1 MTGLEARLRRLERI
15 LELTHE
21 LASTMSLE
29 PLLHKI
35 VKAAVELTAS
45 EAAGILL
52 LDERT
57 GNLSF
62 VAATNLVDGLAD
74 IPVPIEGSIA
84 GAAFSSGDPLLVS
97 HVQSDPRYYKG
108 VEETTGYRAH
118 SLLAVPLQFKERRIG
133 VLEAENKLGGD
144 EFNQEDM
151 ETLTA
156 LAAHATVAIENARLL
171 RTLEETRDGL
181 EKRVH
186 ERTAELSS
194 ANAALRQQIAAR
206 VQADETLRRRNR
218 ELAVLNQAS
227 QVFTSTLELDQVL
240 VTVLEQVRHL
250 LDVAACS
257 IWLADPESGD
267 LVCQQTAGPQGEIMR
282 GRCLAPGVGLVGQVA
297 QSGESLIV
305 SDRLAD
311 ERHFAELEH
320 VTELTLRSVVSV
332 SLQVKHTTIGVLQ
345 AMDQAVGRFSP
356 SDLTLLEAL
365 AASAAIAIDNAR
377 LVEALRQQTE
387 KLQAQNEELDAF
399 AHSVAHDL
407 RNPLNLI
414 TGFAEVLENDFSTLS
429 DKDLRSYL
437 HIIARNGR
445 TMNKILHALLLLA
458 GVRQMEVELV
468 PLDMASVVA
477 EVLQRLD
484 HLIREHQASVVLP
497 ETWPAVLGYGPW
509 IEDVWVN
516 YLSNAIEHGGKP
528 PRVELGFDRSAN
540 RHIEID
546 WRGDPP
552 AGPMIYFWVRDN
564 GPGISPEAQSRLF
577 TPFTQLD
584 RSRGTGHG
592 LGLSIARRIVEKM
605 GGQVGVES
613 TGIPGQGSVFY
624 FTLPAEA
631 V

>member
-1 MTGLEARLRRLERI
+1 MTGLETRLRRLERI

-21 LASTMSLE
+21 LTSTTSLE
-29 PLLHKI
+29 PLLYKI
-35 VKAAVELTAS
+35 VEAAAELTAS

-52 LDERT
+52 LDEHT
-57 GNLSF
+57 GSLSF
-62 VAATNLVDGLAD
+62 VAATNLADRLAD

-84 GAAFSSGDPLLVS
+84 GRAFSSGEALLVS
-97 HVQSDPRYYKG
+97 HVQSDPRYYRG

-118 SLLAVPLQFKERRIG
+118 SLLAVPLQSKDRRIG
-133 VLEAENKLGGD
+133 VLEAENKLGD
-144 EFNQEDM
+144 AEFNQQDV
-151 ETLTA
+151 ETLTI

-171 RTLEETRDGL
+171 RALQEARNGL
-181 EKRVH
+181 ERRVN

-194 ANAALRQQIAAR
+194 ANTALRKQIAAR
-206 VQADETLRRRNR
+206 AQADETLRRRNR

-227 QVFTSTLELDQVL
+227 QVFTSSLELDQVL
-240 VTVLEQVRHL
+240 VTVLEQVHHL

-257 IWLADPESGD
+257 IWLADPETGE
-267 LVCQQTAGPQGEIMR
+267 LICQQTAGPQGEIMR
-282 GRCLAPGVGLVGQVA
+282 GRRLAPGEGLAGQVT

-305 SDRLAD
+305 ADMLAD
-311 ERHFAELEH
+311 EGYFAELDQ
-320 VTELTLRSVVSV
+320 VTELALRSVVSV
-332 SLQVKHTTIGVLQ
+332 SLQVKNATIGVLQ
-345 AMDQAVGRFSP
+345 AMDQTVGRFSP

-377 LVEALRQQTE
+377 LVETLRQQTE

-399 AHSVAHDL
+399 AHTVAHDL

-414 TGFAEVLENDFSTLS
+414 TGFAEVLENDFATLS

-477 EVLQRLD
+477 EALQRVD
-484 HLIREHQASVVLP
+484 HLIREHQATVRLP
-497 ETWPAVLGYGPW
+497 DSWPAVLGYGPW

-528 PRVELGFDRSAN
+528 PCVELGFDEAAKRP
-540 RHIEID
+540 IEVY
-546 WRGDPP
+546 WRGGPP
-552 AGPMIYFWVRDN
+552 SGPMIYFWVRDN

-584 RSRGTGHG
+584 RTRGTGHG

-613 TGIPGQGSVFY
+613 LGIPGQGSVFY
-624 FTLPAEA
+624 FTLPAER